1 MNLQNDCL
9 RNNHLLEHMM
19 ENTEAVIFDL
29 DGTLADSMWVWS
41 EIDRDFFRS
50 HQIDFPDYL
59 NSEIEGM
66 GFTETAQFFVDHFPL
81 EESVE
86 EIKQLWNN
94 MALEKY
100 RTKVP
105 LKPGAGEFLKELK
118 QRDIRTGIATSNSLL
133 LVETFLESK
142 GIRASFDAITTVC
155 DVSRG
160 KPAPD
165 VYLATAEKLHT
176 DPSHCLVFEDI
187 PMGILAGINA
197 GMRVCALEDEYS
209 AAQRE
214 EKRRLTHYYIED
226 FRELL

>member
-1 MNLQNDCL
+1 MNMKDKML
-9 RNNHLLEHMM
+9 

-41 EIDRDFFRS
+41 EIDRDFFHS
-50 HQIDFPDYL
+50 HHIDFPEYL
-59 NSEIEGM
+59 NSQIEGM

-81 EESVE
+81 TETVE
-86 EIKQLWNN
+86 EIKQLWND

-105 LKPGAGEFLKELK
+105 LKPGAAEFLSEL
-118 QRDIRTGIATSNSLL
+118 RYRGIRTGIATSNSML
-133 LVETFLESK
+133 LVDHFLEAK
-142 GIRASFDAITTVC
+142 DIRSEFDAITTVC
-155 DVSRG
+155 DVCRG

-165 VYLATAEKLHT
+165 VYLATARKLHT
-176 DPSHCLVFEDI
+176 DPVHCLVFEDI
-187 PMGILAGINA
+187 PMGILAGIRA
-197 GMRVCALEDEYS
+197 GMRVCALEDAYS

-214 EKRRLTHYYIED
+214 EKRRLADYYIED